1 MNSKRTRNLYR
12 IEKEYD
18 SVIKTKQGL
27 LELAQQE
34 LSKEDNKARVRI
46 VYGKLRELLNKGRI
60 QELPKTEGGAFLV
73 KVNNRVYYIYPNFVA
88 EIRGG
93 DNTLRILYLVGENRD
108 TIKLAIEKLN
118 YIGLLK
124 VPIVKIVVESMNLQ
138 GKLK

>member
-1 MNSKRTRNLYR
+1 MNNKRTRNLYR

-18 SVIKTKQGL
+18 SVIKTKKAL

-34 LSKEDNKARVRI
+34 LSKEENNKRIRI
-46 VYGKLRELLNKGRI
+46 VYSKLRELHKKGRLK
-60 QELPKTEGGAFLV
+60 ELPKSEGGAFLV
-73 KVNNRVYYIYPNFVA
+73 RQNNRVYYIYPNFVA
-88 EIRGG
+88 EIREG

-124 VPIVKIVVESMNLQ
+124 VPIVKLVVDSMNLQ
-138 GKLK
+138 GKVK

>member
-18 SVIKTKQGL
+18 SVIKTKQAL

-34 LSKEDNKARVRI
+34 LSKGDNKARIRI

-73 KVNNRVYYIYPNFVA
+73 RVNNRVYYIYPNFVA
-88 EIRGG
+88 EIREG
-93 DNTLRILYLVGENRD
+93 DNTLRILYLVGDNRD

-124 VPIVKIVVESMNLQ
+124 VPIVKLVVESMNLQ
-138 GKLK
+138 GKVK